1 MLYECNQPCTK
12 IGSEY
17 LKVRDCHGLM
27 VAIPL
32 SSYLHV
38 ITPQRRPRR
47 QRGNE

>member
-17 LKVRDCHGLM
+17 LEFGIAMVLM